1 MLRGRSSHWVVR
13 IAWLTG
19 KLLPLFESEKSRHL
33 GSGWVQVLGRL
44 ELLSK
49 LPTISNFY
57 PSNKKKNSGPP
68 LTLIFLRRH
77 FGHGLVEACPLSTI
91 MSLEVAHDLSI
102 QDLLYVLNRK
112 LVLEYIR
119 VRKTTTPHADPVA
132 SLESEVST
140 HQLILIPTD
149 TAGGSHSSGLHRS
162 TVSKIV
168 HAMF

>member
-1 MLRGRSSHWVVR
+1 MLRGCSSHWVMR

-33 GSGWVQVLGRL
+33 GSGSQLVRAPIKAPDHKQ
-44 ELLSK
+44 LLPLQQKKKFRATSDAHLSPMPLRTQFGGS
-49 LPTISNFY
+49 LPTM
-57 PSNKKKNSGPP
+57 
-68 LTLIFLRRH
+68 
-77 FGHGLVEACPLSTI
+77 I

-102 QDLLYVLNRK
+102 QDLLYMLNRK
-112 LVLEYIR
+112 LVLECIW
-119 VRKTTTPHADPVA
+119 VQKTTTPHADPVA

-140 HQLILIPTD
+140 HQLILIPMD
-149 TAGGSHSSGLHRS
+149 TAVGSHSSRLHRS